1 MRVQVER
8 FRQALKLLQPAV
20 SGQNATVPITQ
31 SVLVR
36 DALLHATNLELT
48 ISVPLPELSVHP
60 FTFPFSQMRDT
71 VSYLPGYEVLEVEVS
86 DTEIQLKTSSS
97 SFRMHGSNAE
107 EFPPLRAAEEHEA

>member
-36 DALLHATNLELT
+36 DGLLHATNLELT
-48 ISVPLPELSVHP
+48 KSVPLPELSVHP
-60 FTFPFSQMRDT
+60 FTFPFSQMLDT
-71 VSYLPGYEVLEVEVS
+71 VSCLPGYEVYWRWKS
-86 DTEIQLKTSSS
+86 RILKSSLK
-97 SFRMHGSNAE
+97 
-107 EFPPLRAAEEHEA
+107 PPV